1 MTLTRM
7 SFRPL
12 YGSVPRQASRFV
24 LGLCLLAPW
33 ASSAQPPSASS
44 SIPSPSAISKSPVAP
59 VAPAAKPKSQYNTN
73 IYEASDETMSFTD
86 VVRVVRDYEGQSEV
100 LFGKKSGV
108 FTGPKEAEAINR
120 LVESQTNQTPVTVY
134 YNEASRQILRV
145 LNSTKASGT
154 GK

>member
-7 SFRPL
+7 SFRPF
-12 YGSVPRQASRFV
+12 YGLTRRRIFGIAF
-24 LGLCLLAPW
+24 GLCLLAPW
-33 ASSAQPPSASS
+33 VSPAQPPSTNSS
-44 SIPSPSAISKSPVAP
+44 TPPPSPTSKSPAAP

-73 IYEASDETMSFTD
+73 IYEASDETVSFTD

-100 LFGKKSGV
+100 LFSKKSGV

-145 LNSTKASGT
+145 LNSPKASGT